1 MALPIFLHRHFG
13 YSFVFINKSME
24 IMEPKN
30 LKFKRIGKDQDLYNI
45 LAEGTS
51 DTMPDGSLSMAE
63 KF

>member
-1 MALPIFLHRHFG
+1 
-13 YSFVFINKSME
+13 
-24 IMEPKN
+24 MEPKN
-30 LKFKRIGKDQDLYNI
+30 LKFERIGKDQDLYNI